1 VKAGAC
7 PYAPEWQAMSWLDSA
22 LKKGEDLASAAV
34 QTGSDLLN
42 KGADLLHQTEHAAVQ
57 DLHAAEAAVTNNVIK
72 PVEKAVAS
80 LGEPVEHL
88 GDKLVSEAYSAL
100 KALPAA
106 VVETVTSPVG
116 LLGAILPNAALVS
129 IGYNT
134 WKDLTNGS
142 TVKVDQSL
150 TANQEL
156 KQSGVDP
163 DRTTSTANKLDLNGI
178 FQRAESEASS
188 SGTGRRYPTTG
199 GGGAAAGR
207 AEIGTTRPG
216 ATGDAA
222 SAFNLISRRH
232 WAEILPNLTAP
243 LPDATGQPSGSATG
257 DRANGLPRAD
267 VSSTG
272 IDFTGN
278 GNDQGKLEIVNG
290 TVFYRSAE
298 ANVEAKNGHFTI
310 DQANG
315 YSFKDDGNGGRVV
328 YHNGTQVFDLHKDGT
343 REFALSGGAKLLA
356 QGENLTVVDNKGTE
370 QHLTRDL
377 VDHALEYRIG
387 RFHVRQTAEQFAAA
401 LAKRL
406 PSSQTVILGS
416 DFVELDQGNATAL
429 IRDTGEAYAYTD
441 NEVVHRGADG
451 KWYFKATKNGTEQ
464 AINLSDL
471 SSKTSNAELIALTTK
486 VNQLIGNGNA
496 EIAGQRLTFGSGRI
510 RSDLTDDTTGKTAT
524 LLASHN
530 ESSVTD
536 NSTGMTWSRAAGSI
550 DTRLTLAGKQLA
562 TITDGHDDKVSTP
575 EVVSTNDK
583 TVVAD
588 GSVIN
593 KDMSMDLSS
602 GIHVNPQADIRLN
615 DGTTIGHDGVVRT
628 AQGDAIN
635 AQAIAQQINTTMA
648 AAAAAMAS
656 IGSGSGGA
664 SMAKIIELEQLLG
677 SVNGLLAL
685 CNASAVE
692 FPLATNLMT
701 LSTRLT
707 STIDVAKD
715 NYNKQ
720 TGRQFVETQAPSRQ
734 SRSQSFA
741 YLTANHH
748 AA

>member
-80 LGEPVEHL
+80 VAEPVEHL
-88 GDKLVSEAYSAL
+88 GDKLVTEAYSAL
-100 KALPAA
+100 RALPAA

-156 KQSGVDP
+156 KQSGVNP
-163 DRTTSTANKLDLNGI
+163 DRTTSIGNKLDLNGI
-178 FQRAESEASS
+178 FQRAESEASL
-188 SGTGRRYPTTG
+188 SGTGRRYPTAG
-199 GGGAAAGR
+199 GGGA
-207 AEIGTTRPG
+207 
-216 ATGDAA
+216 TGDGA
-222 SAFNLISRRH
+222 SAFNLISRKQ
-232 WAEILPNLTAP
+232 WAEIMPNLTAP
-243 LPDATGQPSGSATG
+243 LPDATGQPSNSATG

-298 ANVEAKNGHFTI
+298 ANVESKNGHFTI

-356 QGENLTVVDNKGTE
+356 QGENLTVVDNTGTE

-377 VDHALEYRIG
+377 VDQALEYRIG

-451 KWYFKATKNGTEQ
+451 KWYFKATKNGAEQ

-471 SSKTSNAELIALTTK
+471 SSKTSDAELIALTTK

-510 RSDLTDDTTGKTAT
+510 RTDLTDDTTGQTAT

-536 NSTGMTWSRAAGSI
+536 NSTGLTWSRAAGSA
-550 DTRLTLAGKQLA
+550 DTRLTLAGKHLA
-562 TITDGHDDKVSTP
+562 TVTDGHDDKVSTP

-593 KDMSMDLSS
+593 RDMSMDLSS
-602 GIHVNPQADIRLN
+602 GIHVTPQADIRLH

-692 FPLATNLMT
+692 FPLATNLMS

-720 TGRQFVETQAPSRQ
+720 SGRQFVETQAPSLQ